1 MTARRVT
8 FIAAALGLTL
18 TLGVVAWQ
26 QPGPLEEAPVAPR
39 VVHAVPRT
47 LSAPVT
53 LSVHP
58 LSQATADAARA
69 GDELVFIVEASPM
82 RDLAWVEMRL
92 HPPEGTQAVDDS
104 YMLRVEN
111 VLKGEALSFQA
122 RLRLTQDGQRDVVA
136 SALVGLGGHR
146 IGRLATCSLGA
157 GLQLISPAVS
167 AVNRDDRIRDLHDGR
182 TVREKRARVR

>member
-1 MTARRVT
+1 MPTLRNPL
-8 FIAAALGLTL
+8 IASALGLTL
-18 TLGVVAWQ
+18 TLGLFAWQ
-26 QPGPLEEAPVAPR
+26 QPGPLEQAAKAPR
-39 VVHAVPRT
+39 VTHAVPRT
-47 LSAPVT
+47 LSAPVK
-53 LSVHP
+53 LSVYP

-69 GDELVFIVEASPM
+69 GDELVFIIEASPL
-82 RDLAWVEMRL
+82 RDLAWVELRL

-111 VLKGEALSFQA
+111 ALKGEALSFQA

-167 AVNRDDRIRDLHDGR
+167 AVSRDDRIRDLPDGR